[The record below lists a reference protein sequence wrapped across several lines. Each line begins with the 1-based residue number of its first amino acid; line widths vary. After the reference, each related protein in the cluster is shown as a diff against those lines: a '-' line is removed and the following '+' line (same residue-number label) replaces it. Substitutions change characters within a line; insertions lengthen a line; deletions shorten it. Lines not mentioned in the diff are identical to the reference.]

1 VIKIQ
6 KDYEFVQFI
15 NIGNDQTAVMINNP
29 ETNQIRYILI
39 SLDENYKK
47 DDDKETGKADDKETG
62 KADDKETGKAD
73 DKATEAI
80 EGIVP
85 DDAKTAKGSNQ
96 DGDESSQQ
104 KETD

>member
-1 VIKIQ
+1 MIKIQ

-47 DDDKETGKADDKETG
+47 KEENADDKV
-62 KADDKETGKAD
+62 DDKETGKAD

-80 EGIVP
+80 EGLVP
-85 DDAKTAKGSNQ
+85 DDAKTAKGSNK
-96 DGDESSQQ
+96 DGDESSQ
-104 KETD
+104 

>member
-47 DDDKETGKADDKETG
+47 DDDKETGKADDK
-62 KADDKETGKAD
+62 
-73 DKATEAI
+73 ATEAI